1 MKGLMY
7 CGLNVLE
14 ALAKFFEGV
23 GANVVDFARYVMY
36 GFVRLVLDVGRG
48 VSLDVGV
55 VVVVLGLVLVVLGRV
70 ALVV

>member
-36 GFVRLVLDVGRG
+36 ALRD

>member
-1 MKGLMY
+1 MY
-7 CGLNVLE
+7 
-14 ALAKFFEGV
+14 A
-23 GANVVDFARYVMY
+23 
-36 GFVRLVLDVGRG
+36 FVRLVLDVGRG